1 MPEDKIIFEFQRA
14 DGQSMT
20 VQRPGYHIVDYDG
33 LEATDYDLVTED
45 NVNYIGARLKRTKVL
60 PRDITIQFAYM
71 GPDKS
76 AERDRLIGFFSP
88 FSSGRL
94 YITYRELR
102 RQVQYE
108 ISAFQYEYKAFAEPL
123 VGTLVV
129 KCLDPALLSD
139 ITESEIIS
147 TWMDGWVWRFTLP
160 FRLRRRG
167 NRTTTILNDGHMSTP
182 VEIDFYGPAENPR
195 VTNETTGEYIQV
207 NRSLGE
213 DDVLHITT
221 SFGNKTVVIEHQ
233 GVQTNAFHY
242 IDLDTTFFEL
252 QLGENLISYDT
263 DNDLEP
269 QGVEIRYR
277 KRYLGI

>member
-1 MPEDKIIFEFQRA
+1 MEVAKLFFEF
-14 DGQSMT
+14 
-20 VQRPGYHIVDYDG
+20 VQGEKSIRMDDTDFVVLGYDG
-33 LEATDYDLVTED
+33 LEATDYDHVSED
-45 NVNYIGARLKRTKVL
+45 NINGIGARLKKRKLL
-60 PRDITIQFAYM
+60 PRDIMIEWEYE
-71 GPDKS
+71 GLEDKPQK
-76 AERDRLIGFFSP
+76 RDELIGFFTP
-88 FSSGRL
+88 FSSGAL
-94 YITYRELR
+94 WISYGDTTREI
-102 RQVQYE
+102 QYE
-108 ISAFQYEYKAFAEPL
+108 VRSLNITTQNVHDYLAGALEL
-123 VGTLVV
+123 V
-129 KCLDPALLSD
+129 CMDPALLDD

-167 NRTTTILNDGHMSTP
+167 NRTTTILNDGHMSAP

-221 SFGNKTVVIEHQ
+221 AFGNKTVTIEHQ
-233 GVQTNAFHY
+233 GERTNAFHY

-252 QLGENLISYDT
+252 RQGKNLISYDT

>member
-1 MPEDKIIFEFQRA
+1 MEVAKLFFEFVRG
-14 DGQSMT
+14 DQSIRMDDT
-20 VQRPGYHIVDYDG
+20 DFVVLGYDG
-33 LEATDYDLVTED
+33 LEATDYDHVSED
-45 NVNYIGARLKRTKVL
+45 NINGIGARLKKRKL
-60 PRDITIQFAYM
+60 LSRDITIEWEYE
-71 GPDKS
+71 GLEDKPQK
-76 AERDRLIGFFSP
+76 RDELIGFFTP
-88 FSSGRL
+88 FSSGTL
-94 YITYRELR
+94 WISYGDTTREI
-102 RQVQYE
+102 QYE
-108 ISAFQYEYKAFAEPL
+108 VRRLNITTQNVHDYLA
-123 VGTLVV
+123 GTLELV
-129 KCLDPALLSD
+129 CMDPALLSD

-160 FRLRRRG
+160 SRLRRRG

-221 SFGNKTVVIEHQ
+221 AFGNKTVVIEHQ